1 MAFVLTVSTYA
12 QKAFTV
18 NNTSGTAA
26 DFSNLQEAIKQV
38 NSGDTLYVQHSQIS
52 YGSITIENKHVK
64 IIGRAGRDLNYRPKV
79 DYIWLNTGSDNS
91 EISGLY
97 VTGIIDSEYRDVK
110 NIKILN
116 NIANGIEFGKGGS
129 AEDILIQGNTC
140 KYVTLHEDAYSS
152 SKNCIVSNNI
162 ITYQAVINSN
172 AQFTNNVL
180 ANPNGVT
187 IGNHTSTD
195 LEVSNCIFLANAL
208 ADQEVKV
215 DNSANKGLI
224 KFKNCLTYNYGKG
237 KLTFATADNI
247 EFENN
252 QENVD
257 PLFTKANPNEP
268 TSIAGESTEWD
279 PVKSKD
285 NLKLQESSPFSNA
298 CLYEGHNFSHLGLP
312 EGVPSVKMSLESPT
326 VDQNGKLKVTIQAQT
341 N

>member
-1 MAFVLTVSTYA
+1 MAFVLTISTYA

-52 YGSITIENKHVK
+52 YGDIGIGNKHVK
-64 IIGRAGRDLNYRPKV
+64 IIGRAGRDINYRPRV
-79 DYIWLNTGSDNS
+79 GDVFLSTGSDNS

-97 VTGIIDSEYRDVK
+97 VTGIINSDYRDVK

-129 AEDILIQGNTC
+129 AEDILIQGNAC
-140 KYVTLHEDAYSS
+140 DFVVLHTS

-162 ITYQAVINSN
+162 ISTTAIIDSG

-187 IGNHTSTD
+187 IENHTSTD

-257 PLFTKANPNEP
+257 PLFTKVNPNEP
-268 TSIAGESTEWD
+268 TSIAGESTKWV